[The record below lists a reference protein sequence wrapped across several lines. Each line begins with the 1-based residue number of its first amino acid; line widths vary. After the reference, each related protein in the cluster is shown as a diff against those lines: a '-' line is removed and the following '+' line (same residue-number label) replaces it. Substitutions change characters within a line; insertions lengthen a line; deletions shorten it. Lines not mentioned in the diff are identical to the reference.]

1 MIFLSTKE
9 NIILTIYLTIISL
22 ILFELSY
29 FLNFTIFS
37 FSTLLNK
44 YLIESRLL
52 SLVIEFVILF
62 FTLYIYNYFTSKIY
76 KLFNHIYIYIIFGLV
91 DYTLLVGIL
100 KIFNI
105 LPDYQYFTTQLCL
118 ISSFII
124 LKSVN
129 LYSIFYINLIKYQR
143 N

>member
-1 MIFLSTKE
+1 MIFLTLKE
-9 NIILTIYLTIISL
+9 NIILTFYLTIVSF
-22 ILFELSY
+22 ILFEISY

-37 FSTLLNK
+37 FSIVLNK
-44 YLIESRLL
+44 YLIHSLAL
-52 SLVIEFVILF
+52 SLIFEFIVFFLLF
-62 FTLYIYNYFTSKIY
+62 FIYNYFTSKIFY
-76 KLFNHIYIYIIFGLV
+76 IYNHIYIYVILGLV
-91 DYTLLVGIL
+91 DYILLVGLL

-105 LPDYQYFTTQLCL
+105 LPNYQYFTTQLCL

-124 LKSVN
+124 LKCIN